1 MLSKPILKQSIQAN
15 WKLWLIITIVA
26 STILSGFIISY
37 DAAGYASIAAAAEG
51 TAFSNILST
60 LTSLLGSLENFYK
73 LIAVILGIVYVVF
86 TANNLVVNEVDS
98 GSLAYTLSTPI
109 KRSSVILTKSLY
121 LILSVTLMYLIIS
134 LAGLGAS
141 QLQYNNV
148 TGYPITD
155 DVKAAAETL
164 NQEERYLSER
174 LYLIQED
181 EYAMREAA
189 VARDM
194 DTEAYAIYLED
205 LIRNRSYKEAA
216 EIITD
221 ERWDIYEDDDDMED
235 SDIEIT
241 TEELLEQPEMLLTS
255 NDALAAGARI
265 YGISINDYREL
276 VVGEIDALEVV
287 EVENTEPVE
296 EETPEIE
303 PVETEENQEET
314 DETNENEE
322 SEEVEE
328 PVVVQ
333 DTVASTPQREVSEDN
348 AELLL
353 QTVIDS
359 SATALD
365 MNSEQVRDNLTFI
378 KDPTALAL
386 STQTTGL
393 NTDQIIMMANHA
405 MVSSAR
411 SVDRALEFDVETY
424 FWLSL
429 GLLLLILAMSSI
441 SFFASTLF
449 NRTGLA
455 LAVGGGIPFAFFL
468 ITMIQQLMD
477 SANGLEYMT
486 ITTLFDTDAILSSGE
501 FGWGLVALG
510 AIAFVLYTASNILFT
525 KKDLPL

>member
-1 MLSKPILKQSIQAN
+1 MLSKPIFKQSLQSN

-26 STILSGFIISY
+26 SMIISGFIISY
-37 DAAGYASIAAAAEG
+37 DAAGYASIAEAAEG

-98 GSLAYTLSTPI
+98 GSMAYTLSTPI
-109 KRSSVILTKSLY
+109 KRSSVIFTKSLY
-121 LILSVTLMYLIIS
+121 LILSVILMYTVIS
-134 LAGLGAS
+134 LAGLTAS
-141 QLQYNNV
+141 QLNYNNV
-148 TGYPITD
+148 TGYAITE

-164 NQEERYLSER
+164 NQKERYLSER

-189 VARDM
+189 VTRDM

-205 LIRNRSYKEAA
+205 VIRERSYEEAA

-221 ERWDIYEDDDDMED
+221 ERYDIYDDDDDMED
-235 SDIEIT
+235 EDIEIT
-241 TEELLEQPEMLLTS
+241 MEELMEDPGMILES
-255 NDALAAGARI
+255 NDALAAGARL
-265 YGISINDYREL
+265 YGLSTNDYRKIILDEMN
-276 VVGEIDALEVV
+276 DLESS
-287 EVENTEPVE
+287 EEAE
-296 EETPEIE
+296 EEA
-303 PVETEENQEET
+303 TEEDEEQDEEEQEA
-314 DETNENEE
+314 EE
-322 SEEVEE
+322 AAEEEQE
-328 PVVVQ
+328 PQ
-333 DTVASTPQREVSEDN
+333 PTASQEATTPQRQLTEDN

-359 SATALD
+359 SATALNLSSD
-365 MNSEQVRDNLTFI
+365 QVSENLTLL
-378 KDPTALAL
+378 KDPEALVL

-393 NTDQIIMMANHA
+393 NEEQITSMANHA

-411 SVDRALEFDVETY
+411 SVDKALEFDVETY
-424 FWLSL
+424 LWLSL

-441 SFFASTLF
+441 AFFASTLF
-449 NRTGLA
+449 NRTGMA
-455 LAVGGGIPFAFFL
+455 LAIGGGIPFAFFL

-477 SANGLEYMT
+477 SADGLEYIT
-486 ITTLFDTDAILSSGE
+486 ITTLFDTDAILAGGE

-510 AIAFVLYTASNILFT
+510 AITFVLYTASNILFT

>member
-1 MLSKPILKQSIQAN
+1 MLSKPIFKQSLQSN

-26 STILSGFIISY
+26 SMIISGFIISY
-37 DAAGYASIAAAAEG
+37 DAAGYASIAEAAEG

-98 GSLAYTLSTPI
+98 GSMAYTLSTPI
-109 KRSSVILTKSLY
+109 KRSSVIFTKSLY
-121 LILSVTLMYLIIS
+121 LILSVVLMYTVIS
-134 LAGLGAS
+134 LAGLTAS
-141 QLQYNNV
+141 QLNYNNV
-148 TGYPITD
+148 TGYAITE

-164 NQEERYLSER
+164 NQKERYLSER

-189 VARDM
+189 VTRDM

-205 LIRNRSYKEAA
+205 VIRERSYEEAA

-221 ERWDIYEDDDDMED
+221 ERYDIYDDDDDMED
-235 SDIEIT
+235 EDIEIT
-241 TEELLEQPEMLLTS
+241 MEELMEDPGMILDS
-255 NDALAAGARI
+255 NDALAAGARL
-265 YGISINDYREL
+265 YGLSTNDYRKIILDEMN
-276 VVGEIDALEVV
+276 DLESS
-287 EVENTEPVE
+287 EEAE
-296 EETPEIE
+296 EEA
-303 PVETEENQEET
+303 TEEDEEQDEEEQEA
-314 DETNENEE
+314 EE
-322 SEEVEE
+322 EQE
-328 PVVVQ
+328 PQ
-333 DTVASTPQREVSEDN
+333 PTASQEATTPQRQLTEDN

-359 SATALD
+359 SATALNLSSD
-365 MNSEQVRDNLTFI
+365 QVSENLTLL
-378 KDPTALAL
+378 KDPEALVL

-393 NTDQIIMMANHA
+393 NEEQITSMANHA

-411 SVDRALEFDVETY
+411 SVDKALEFDVETY
-424 FWLSL
+424 LWLSL

-441 SFFASTLF
+441 AFFASTLF
-449 NRTGLA
+449 NRTGMA
-455 LAVGGGIPFAFFL
+455 LAIGGGIPFAFFL

-477 SANGLEYMT
+477 SADGLEYIT
-486 ITTLFDTDAILSSGE
+486 ITTLFDTDAILAGGE

-510 AIAFVLYTASNILFT
+510 AITFVLYTASNILFT

>member
-1 MLSKPILKQSIQAN
+1 MLSKPIFKQSLQSN

-26 STILSGFIISY
+26 SMIISGFIISY
-37 DAAGYASIAAAAEG
+37 DAAGYASIAEAAEG

-98 GSLAYTLSTPI
+98 GSMAYTLSTPI
-109 KRSSVILTKSLY
+109 KRSSVIFTKSLY
-121 LILSVTLMYLIIS
+121 LILSVVLMYTVIS
-134 LAGLGAS
+134 LAGLTAS
-141 QLQYNNV
+141 QLNYNNV
-148 TGYPITD
+148 TGYAITE
-155 DVKAAAETL
+155 DVEAAAKTL
-164 NQEERYLSER
+164 NHDEDYLSER

-181 EYAMREAA
+181 EDVMREAA
-189 VARDM
+189 IARDM

-205 LIRNRSYKEAA
+205 VIRERSYEEAA

-221 ERWDIYEDDDDMED
+221 ERNDIYDDDDDMED
-235 SDIEIT
+235 EDIEIT
-241 TEELLEQPEMLLTS
+241 MEELMEDPGMILDS
-255 NDALAAGARI
+255 NDALAAGARL
-265 YGISINDYREL
+265 YGLSTNDYRKIILDEMN
-276 VVGEIDALEVV
+276 DLESS
-287 EVENTEPVE
+287 EEAE
-296 EETPEIE
+296 EEA
-303 PVETEENQEET
+303 TEEDEEQDEGEQEA
-314 DETNENEE
+314 EE
-322 SEEVEE
+322 AAEEEQE
-328 PVVVQ
+328 PQ
-333 DTVASTPQREVSEDN
+333 PTASQEATTPQRQLTEDN

-359 SATALD
+359 SATALNLSSD
-365 MNSEQVRDNLTFI
+365 QVSENLTLL
-378 KDPTALAL
+378 KDPEALVL

-393 NTDQIIMMANHA
+393 NEEQITLMANHA

-411 SVDRALEFDVETY
+411 SVDKALEFDVETY
-424 FWLSL
+424 LWLSL

>member
-1 MLSKPILKQSIQAN
+1 MISKPIFKQSLQSN

-26 STILSGFIISY
+26 SMIISGFIISY
-37 DAAGYASIAAAAEG
+37 DAAGYASIAEAAEE

-98 GSLAYTLSTPI
+98 GSMAYTLSTPI
-109 KRSSVILTKSLY
+109 KRSSVIFTKSLY
-121 LILSVTLMYLIIS
+121 LILSVVLMYTVIS

-141 QLQYNNV
+141 QLNYNNV
-148 TGYPITD
+148 TGYAITE
-155 DVKAAAETL
+155 DVEAAAKTL
-164 NQEERYLSER
+164 SHDEDYLSER

-181 EYAMREAA
+181 EDVMREAA
-189 VARDM
+189 IARDM

-205 LIRNRSYKEAA
+205 VIRERSYEEAA

-221 ERWDIYEDDDDMED
+221 ERYDIYDDDDDMED
-235 SDIEIT
+235 EDIEIT
-241 TEELLEQPEMLLTS
+241 IEELMEDPGMILDS
-255 NDALAAGARI
+255 NDALAAGARV
-265 YGISINDYREL
+265 YGLSTNDYRKIVLDEMN
-276 VVGEIDALEVV
+276 DLES
-287 EVENTEPVE
+287 
-296 EETPEIE
+296 
-303 PVETEENQEET
+303 
-314 DETNENEE
+314 

-328 PVVVQ
+328 EATEEDEEQGEEEQEAEEAAEEEQEPQ
-333 DTVASTPQREVSEDN
+333 PQPTAPQEAPTPQRQLTEDN

-359 SATALD
+359 SATALNLSSD
-365 MNSEQVRDNLTFI
+365 QVSENLTLL
-378 KDPTALAL
+378 KDAEALVL

-393 NTDQIIMMANHA
+393 NEEQITSMANHA

-411 SVDRALEFDVETY
+411 SVDKALEFDVETY
-424 FWLSL
+424 LWLSL

-455 LAVGGGIPFAFFL
+455 LAIGGGIPFAFFL

-477 SANGLEYMT
+477 SADGLEYFT
-486 ITTLFDTDAILSSGE
+486 LTSLFDTDAIIAGGE

-510 AIAFVLYTASNILFT
+510 GIAVVLYTASNLLFT

>member
-1 MLSKPILKQSIQAN
+1 MLSKPIFKQSIQAN
-15 WKLWLIITIVA
+15 WRLWLIITIVA
-26 STILSGFIISY
+26 SIILSGFIISY

-98 GSLAYTLSTPI
+98 GSMAYTLSTPI
-109 KRSSVILTKSLY
+109 ERSSVILTKAIY
-121 LILSVTLMYLIIS
+121 LTLSVILMYLIIS
-134 LAGLGAS
+134 SVGLGAS

-164 NQEERYLSER
+164 NQKERYLSER

-205 LIRNRSYKEAA
+205 LIHHRSYKEAA

-221 ERWDIYEDDDDMED
+221 ERWDIYEDDEDMED
-235 SDIEIT
+235 EDIEIT
-241 TEELLEQPEMLLTS
+241 TDELIEEPKMLLTS

-276 VVGEIDALEVV
+276 VMSEIDALEVAEVDRV
-287 EVENTEPVE
+287 ETVEAEIDKNEPLETENT
-296 EETPEIE
+296 
-303 PVETEENQEET
+303 QEDAEQI
-314 DETNENEE
+314 
-322 SEEVEE
+322 EE
-328 PVVVQ
+328 PVVIQ
-333 DTVASTPQREVSEDN
+333 DPVVSPPQREFSEDN

-353 QTVIDS
+353 QTVINS
-359 SATALD
+359 SATALEIS
-365 MNSEQVRDNLTFI
+365 SEQISDNLTFI
-378 KDPTALAL
+378 KDPKALAL

-393 NTDQIIMMANHA
+393 SEEQIIQMANHA

-411 SVDRALEFDVETY
+411 SVDQALEFDIETY

-477 SANGLEYMT
+477 SANGLKYMT
-486 ITTLFDTDAILSSGE
+486 ITTLFDTDAILAGGE

-510 AIAFVLYTASNILFT
+510 AITFVLYTASNILFT